1 MRPPPVVGL
10 CGGIGAGKSTVAR
23 GLGALGAVVID
34 ADQAVHE
41 ALLTPPVR
49 DALVAHLGIG
59 ILGSDGAI
67 DRRAVANRVF
77 GPTSA
82 HTEAR
87 LFLEGVVHPAVRLTI
102 EARVAAAR
110 AAPHAPPLVVIDA
123 PLLVEGP
130 LVELC
135 DSIVYVDTPPKTR
148 RERTLR
154 DRGWLPAAHDAR
166 EAAQAATEKKR
177 ARASHCILN
186 DGDREALTGRI
197 QDLFDLLTRPRPPD

>member
-1 MRPPPVVGL
+1 MPTPLVIGL

-34 ADQAVHE
+34 ADQAVHD
-41 ALLTPPVR
+41 ALRTAPVR
-49 DALVAHLGIG
+49 DALVAHLGSG
-59 ILGSDGAI
+59 ILGFDGTI
-67 DRRAVANRVF
+67 DRRAVASRVF
-77 GPTSA
+77 GPTLA
-82 HTEAR
+82 HTAAR

-110 AAPHAPPLVVIDA
+110 AAPLAPPLVVIDA

-130 LVELC
+130 LVDLC
-135 DSIVYVDTPPKTR
+135 DAVVYVDTPPKAR

-166 EAAQAATEKKR
+166 ESAQATTEKKR

-186 DGDREALTGRI
+186 DGDRDALTRRI
-197 QDLFDLLTRPRPPD
+197 HDLFALLTQPRPPD